1 MSDPERTTA
10 ILRELAD
17 LGVRLS
23 VDDFGTGYSSLSY
36 LQRLPVHE
44 VKIDKSFI
52 MDMAGQAD
60 NDAIVRSIVDLGTN
74 LGLDVVAEGVDNA
87 AAWSRLRD
95 MGCTAVQGYHLA
107 QPMPAADLVG
117 WVAAY
122 RPIALV
128 TTGAGQ
134 GA

>member
-1 MSDPERTTA
+1 
-10 ILRELAD
+10 
-17 LGVRLS
+17 
-23 VDDFGTGYSSLSY
+23 
-36 LQRLPVHE
+36 VHE

-134 GA
+134 AA